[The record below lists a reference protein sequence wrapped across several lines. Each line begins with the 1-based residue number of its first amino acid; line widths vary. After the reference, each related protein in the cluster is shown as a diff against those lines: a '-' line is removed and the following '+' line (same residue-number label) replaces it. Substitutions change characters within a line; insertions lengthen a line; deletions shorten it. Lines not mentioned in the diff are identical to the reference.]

1 MNAIQP
7 SRPTL
12 QPVEPRRRVAR
23 RAGKYPRQNPHLM
36 MATETT
42 VKLAVNVVLS
52 LVAVSALVQL
62 LPHNRAG
69 QEKLQQVQTEVQ
81 SAQGRVNQLRADFS
95 RSFGPQQVKTIM
107 QEQSYRM
114 DPTQLRIVWL
124 ENRPSEA
131 QELAE
136 PLQDLDTP

>member
-7 SRPTL
+7 SRLTL
-12 QPVEPRRRVAR
+12 QPVESRRRVAR
-23 RAGKYPRQNPHLM
+23 RAGKQQRRNPHLM
-36 MATETT
+36 IATETT

-52 LVAVSALVQL
+52 LVAISGLVQL

-69 QEKLQQVQTEVQ
+69 QEKLQQIQTEVQ

-114 DPTQLRIVWL
+114 DPTQLRIIWL
-124 ENRPSEA
+124 ESRPSEA
-131 QELAE
+131 QELTE
-136 PLQDLDTP
+136 PPQDLDTH